1 MRSES
6 GNYAAG
12 ENLQISALKWQKLDE
27 MADLPTYA
35 PKWGKWSYGGHTGDE
50 MVIRNRDARL
60 CFGPDS
66 AFVTDGEPVRSLIVS
81 SLEGEK

>member
-35 PKWGKWSYGGHTGDE
+35 PKWGKWSYGGHTGGE
-50 MVIRNRDARL
+50 MVIRN
-60 CFGPDS
+60 
-66 AFVTDGEPVRSLIVS
+66 
-81 SLEGEK
+81 